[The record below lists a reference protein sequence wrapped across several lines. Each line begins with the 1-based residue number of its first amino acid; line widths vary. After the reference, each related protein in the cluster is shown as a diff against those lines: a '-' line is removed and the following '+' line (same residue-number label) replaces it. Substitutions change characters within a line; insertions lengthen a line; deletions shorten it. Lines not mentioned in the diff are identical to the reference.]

1 MKKLIVLIASLF
13 AAPAY
18 ADSYLSP
25 PDLPPLAAVTTALN
39 NTPTVRAATANMGV
53 EAANRDRLRAG
64 GYETSVRLNSQ
75 QRRTLVPDNR
85 YHEWDV
91 SLERALRLPNKAR
104 IDNQLGE
111 QGVVQAHYILGDA
124 LHESGRM
131 LLASWFNWLREFYQ
145 TQQWH
150 AQIDGLTTQLGIVQ
164 KRVKAGDA
172 AKLDQLQA
180 EAALSQAQAQ
190 LAESEL
196 RLATARNE
204 LSRRYP
210 AINIPEHPVMP
221 QPVPVTDG
229 LEVWQQRTMEHNHE
243 LAIARGETQRYGL
256 MLSRSEADRIPDPSV
271 GVRFADE
278 RGGEEKVVGV
288 SLTIPLPGGGRKA
301 SQQMAAANQLV
312 AVEREQGVRT
322 KIQTETANTW
332 LATQSAYTAWQAS
345 ETASDAMRRQA
356 DLMGRAYQ
364 LGESGLSDVLNAR
377 RLAQDA
383 ELNAIKSRLAAAQ
396 ARYRLLLDTHALWP
410 IDADEEGHDAVK

>member
-13 AAPAY
+13 VAPVY

-25 PDLPPLAAVTTALN
+25 PDLPPLATVATALN
-39 NTPTVRAATANMGV
+39 NSPTVRAATANLGV
-53 EAANRDRLRAG
+53 EAASRDRLRAG
-64 GYETSVRLNSQ
+64 GYETSIRLNTQ
-75 QRRTLVPDNR
+75 QRHTLVPDNR
-85 YHEWDV
+85 YQEWDV
-91 SLERALRLPNKAR
+91 GLERSLRLPNKAR

-111 QGVVQAHYILGDA
+111 HGMVQAHFILGDA

-131 LLASWFNWLREFYQ
+131 LLTSWFNWLREFYQ
-145 TQQWH
+145 NQQWQ
-150 AQIDGLTTQLGIVQ
+150 AQVDGLNEQLRIVQ

-180 EAALSQAQAQ
+180 EAALSQARAQ
-190 LAESEL
+190 LAEAGL

-204 LSRRYP
+204 LSSRYP
-210 AINIPEHPVMP
+210 AISIPASPILP
-221 QPVPVTDG
+221 QPELVTDG

-243 LAIARGETQRYGL
+243 LAIAHGETQRYGL
-256 MLSRSEADRIPDPSV
+256 MLSRSAADRIPDPSV
-271 GVRFADE
+271 GIRFADE
-278 RGGEEKVVGV
+278 RGGEEKVLGV

-312 AVEREQGVRT
+312 ATERELGVRT

-345 ETASDAMRRQA
+345 ETASAAMRRHA
-356 DLMGRAYQ
+356 DLMSRAYQ
-364 LGESGLSDVLNAR
+364 LGESGLTDVLNAR
-377 RLAQDA
+377 RLTQEAD
-383 ELNAIKSRLAAAQ
+383 LNAINSRLAAAQ

-410 IDADEEGHDAVK
+410 IDADEDEAAK